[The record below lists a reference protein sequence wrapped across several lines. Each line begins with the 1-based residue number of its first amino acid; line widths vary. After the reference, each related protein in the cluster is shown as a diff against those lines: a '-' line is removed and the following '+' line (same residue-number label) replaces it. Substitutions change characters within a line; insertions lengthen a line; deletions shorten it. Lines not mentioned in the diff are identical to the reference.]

1 MKTIEQVLYDLVLPI
16 VENTESLNVQ
26 VLPSLDDNEIILNV
40 FAESSDIARL
50 IGRQGSMAQAI
61 RQTMMI
67 GSRVLDKR
75 ISINF
80 ESY

>member
-1 MKTIEQVLYDLVLPI
+1 MKAIEQVLYDLVLPI
-16 VENTESLNVQ
+16 VENTESLSVQ

>member
-1 MKTIEQVLYDLVLPI
+1 MKNIEDVLYDLVVPM
-16 VENTESLNVQ
+16 VENKDSLKVQQLESLNE
-26 VLPSLDDNEIILNV
+26 NEILLNV
-40 FAESSDIARL
+40 YADNADIARL

-67 GSRVLDKR
+67 GSRVLNKK

>member
-1 MKTIEQVLYDLVLPI
+1 MKNIEDVLYGLVEPM
-16 VENTESLNVQ
+16 VENKESLKVQ
-26 VLPSLDDNEIILNV
+26 QLDSLNEDEILLNV
-40 FAESSDIARL
+40 YAENADIARL

-67 GSRVLDKR
+67 GSRVYNKK

>member
-1 MKTIEQVLYDLVLPI
+1 MKAIEQVLYDLVLPI
-16 VENTESLNVQ
+16 VENTESLSVQ
-26 VLPSLDDNEIILNV
+26 VLPSLDDNEIILNI